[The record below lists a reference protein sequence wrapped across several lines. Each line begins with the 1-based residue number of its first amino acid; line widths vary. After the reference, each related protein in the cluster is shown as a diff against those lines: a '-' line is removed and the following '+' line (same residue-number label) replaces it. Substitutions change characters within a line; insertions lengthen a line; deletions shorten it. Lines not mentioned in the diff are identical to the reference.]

1 MITRAALTILAGAVT
16 GAVLARLQPSRVVR
30 SITTYTEHTIA
41 DIHATPAPVEPAHW
55 MTIMTTNNAGI
66 YTAYRRRGFDDDQ
79 AYGLLCLHIEGS
91 YLQGRGRG

>member
-1 MITRAALTILAGAVT
+1 MITRAALTILAGAAT
-16 GAVLARLQPSRVVR
+16 GAIRARLQPKPGAR

-66 YTAYRRRGFDDDQ
+66 YTAYRRHGFDDDQ

-91 YLQGRGRG
+91 YLQQRGRG